1 MNKIPNR
8 QAICEV
14 LMDKVKTDK
23 DIVVLCSDSRGS
35 ASMTPFANEYPDNF
49 VEVGIAEQN
58 LVSIAA
64 GLAKCGKKP
73 FAASPA
79 CFLSTRSYEQAKV
92 DCAYSNTNVTLIGI
106 SGGISYGAL
115 GMSHHSAQD
124 IAAMSAIPNMR
135 VYLPSDRFQTACLI
149 EALLEDDKPAYL
161 RVGRNPVEDVY
172 EEGNVPFEM
181 DKATKWKFFPDGKE
195 ADEADLVIVACG
207 EMVKPSIDAAK
218 LLVSEG
224 ISTTVLDMYCV
235 KPLDKNSIVEA
246 AAKAKAVIT
255 VEEHAPFGG
264 LGSMVSQVVASEC
277 PKKVINMALPDAPV
291 ITGTSKEVF
300 DYYGLNAEGI
310 AKKAA
315 ELVKG

>member
-14 LMDKVKTDK
+14 LMEKAKEDK

-35 ASMTPFANEYPDNF
+35 ASLKPFSQTYPQQF

-58 LVSIAA
+58 LVSISA

-92 DCAYSNTNVTLIGI
+92 DCAYSDTNVTLIGI

-135 VYLPSDRFQTACLI
+135 VYLPSDRFQTAKLI
-149 EALLEDDKPAYL
+149 EALLKDSKPAYV
-161 RVGRNPVEDVY
+161 RVGRNAVEDIY
-172 EEGNVPFEM
+172 SEENCPFVM
-181 DKATKWKFFPDGKE
+181 DKATVLSEGD
-195 ADEADLVIVACG
+195 DVVIIACG
-207 EMVKPSIDAAK
+207 EMVKPAVDAAVRLK
-218 LLVSEG
+218 EQGVSAA
-224 ISTTVLDMYCV
+224 VLDMYCV
-235 KPLDKNSIVEA
+235 KPLDKEA
-246 AAKAKAVIT
+246 IIHAAKKAKLVIT
-255 VEEHAPFGG
+255 AEEHAPFGG
-264 LGSMVSQVVASEC
+264 LGSMVSQVVAAEC
-277 PKKVINMALPDAPV
+277 PRKVINLALPDAPV
-291 ITGTSKEVF
+291 ITGNSKEVF

-310 AKKAA
+310 AKKVL
-315 ELVKG
+315 EVL

>member
-14 LMDKVKTDK
+14 LMERAKTDK

-35 ASMTPFANEYPDNF
+35 ASMTPFADAFPEQF
-49 VEVGIAEQN
+49 VETGIAEQN
-58 LVSIAA
+58 LVSISA

-135 VYLPSDRFQTACLI
+135 VYLPSDRFQTRCLI
-149 EALLEDDKPAYL
+149 EALLEDEKPAYI
-161 RVGRNPVEDVY
+161 RVGRNPVEDIY
-172 EEGNVPFEM
+172 EEGKVPFAM
-181 DKATKWKFFPDGKE
+181 DKATVLAEGSDI
-195 ADEADLVIVACG
+195 ALIACG
-207 EMVKPSIDAAK
+207 EMVKPALEAAK
-218 LLVSEG
+218 LLEEKGVHA
-224 ISTTVLDMYCV
+224 TVLDMYCV
-235 KPLDKNSIVEA
+235 KPLDREA
-246 AAKAKAVIT
+246 IIKAATNAKAVISI
-255 VEEHAPFGG
+255 EEHAPFGG
-264 LGSMVSQVVASEC
+264 LGSMVSQVVGAEC

-300 DYYGLNAEGI
+300 DHYGLNAEGI
-310 AKKAA
+310 AKKAM
-315 ELVKG
+315 EIL

>member
-8 QAICEV
+8 QVICEV
-14 LMDKVKTDK
+14 LMEKAKEDK

-35 ASMTPFANEYPDNF
+35 ASLAPFAEKYPEQF
-49 VEVGIAEQN
+49 VEIGIAEQN
-58 LVSIAA
+58 LVSISA

-92 DCAYSNTNVTLIGI
+92 DVAYSNTNVKLIGI

-135 VYLPSDRFQTACLI
+135 VYLPSDRHQTGKLI
-149 EALLEDDKPAYL
+149 ESLLKDQKPAYI
-161 RVGRNPVEDVY
+161 RVGRNAVEDIY

-181 DKATKWKFFPDGKE
+181 DHATVICEGSDV
-195 ADEADLVIVACG
+195 VIVACG
-207 EMVKPSIDAAK
+207 EMVRPAKEAAGILK
-218 LLVSEG
+218 ESG
-224 ISTTVLDMYCV
+224 ISATVLDMYCV
-235 KPLDKNSIVEA
+235 KPLDEEAIVK
-246 AAKAKAVIT
+246 AAKNAKAVIA
-255 VEEHAPFGG
+255 VEEHSPFGG
-264 LGSMVSQVVASEC
+264 LGSMVAQVVGREC
-277 PKKVINMALPDAPV
+277 PKKVCCMSLPDAPV

-310 AKKAA
+310 AKKAK
-315 ELVKG
+315 EILE

>member
-14 LMDKVKTDK
+14 LMEQAKEDK

-35 ASMTPFANEYPDNF
+35 ASLTPFADAFPEQF
-49 VEVGIAEQN
+49 VEVGIAEQD
-58 LVSIAA
+58 LVSISA
-64 GLAKCGKKP
+64 GLASCGKKP

-135 VYLPSDRFQTACLI
+135 VYLPSDRFQTAHLI
-149 EALLEDDKPAYL
+149 KALLKDEKPSYV

-172 EEGNVPFEM
+172 TEDNCPFEM
-181 DKATKWKFFPDGKE
+181 DKATVLCEGSDV
-195 ADEADLVIVACG
+195 AIIACG
-207 EMVKPSIDAAK
+207 EMVKPAVDAAEILK
-218 LLVSEG
+218 AEG
-224 ISTTVLDMYCV
+224 ISATVLDMYCV
-235 KPLDKNSIVEA
+235 KPLDREAIVKA
-246 AAKAKAVIT
+246 ASSAKLVIT

-264 LGSMVSQVVASEC
+264 LGSMVCQVVCSEC
-277 PKKVINMALPDAPV
+277 PKKVINLALPDAPV

-300 DYYGLNAEGI
+300 NYYGLNAEGI
-310 AKKAA
+310 AKTAK
-315 ELVKG
+315 ENL